1 MVLLAEAEEIIRSP
15 SGERRAEMVRAFAAK
30 LAMAE
35 KVGGTVVATAEEME
49 AYKQKRREQFVR
61 SRTSLQP
68 LLRTAFCWVPL
79 VPPPAVLTTAQSAEQ
94 GARVA
99 GEDPL

>member
-35 KVGGTVVATAEEME
+35 KIGGTVVATAEEME

-61 SRTSLQP
+61 FRTSLLSFP
-68 LLRTAFCWVPL
+68 VPL
-79 VPPPAVLTTAQSAEQ
+79 
-94 GARVA
+94 
-99 GEDPL
+99 PLC

>member
-35 KVGGTVVATAEEME
+35 SSSSSSKKIAPAHSVAQA
-49 AYKQKRREQFVR
+49 
-61 SRTSLQP
+61 
-68 LLRTAFCWVPL
+68 
-79 VPPPAVLTTAQSAEQ
+79 
-94 GARVA
+94 
-99 GEDPL
+99 

>member
-79 VPPPAVLTTAQSAEQ
+79 VPRL
-94 GARVA
+94 
-99 GEDPL
+99 LC

>member
-1 MVLLAEAEEIIRSP
+1 MLLLAEAEEIIRSP

-61 SRTSLQP
+61 SRTLCSRFCALLSAGSLSSP
-68 LLRTAFCWVPL
+68 RLLC
-79 VPPPAVLTTAQSAEQ
+79 
-94 GARVA
+94 
-99 GEDPL
+99 